1 MPAVFECRDNGRVLR
16 LHNDSAFKLIWWRQI
31 MAIMLQD
38 IWNIENLEDYKVHFA
53 RWNGEDYPLDVWLR
67 DRAEW
72 EGWQK
77 Y

>member
-38 IWNIENLEDYKVHFA
+38 IWNIENLEDYKGKRSADPTFHS
-53 RWNGEDYPLDVWLR
+53 LSC
-67 DRAEW
+67 
-72 EGWQK
+72 
-77 Y
+77 